1 MWSADQPGA
10 TCSAPKAISSLGR
23 LSCSPVATLLRGDST
38 PCLLFYSAVGTKS
51 SCQPSYRVLKALCC
65 GFQDGLVSCNV
76 FYAWCPR
83 SHPTHC
89 SSTSGLRGSLLVCV
103 GRRAECAVPVTSPF
117 RLFCLHSPNLQK
129 GHGPEFSTSV
139 YCPNLQEMG
148 ESEPWPPQ
156 QRAVTVLRQSQAYR
170 LHPCYYNTHWRS
182 CRHEE
187 VQGTG
192 VGGVGGHGGGSSSY
206 CSSAAAWLKCAS
218 IHRGGGRHQG

>member
-1 MWSADQPGA
+1 MASHGACCSQLKVSWGSSCCWGRREICCSQERDFGCQSRLGAGLMAPTPLWRPGMWSADQPGA

-89 SSTSGLRGSLLVCV
+89 SSTSGLRGSLLACV
-103 GRRAECAVPVTSPF
+103 GRKAECAVPVTSPF

-156 QRAVTVLRQSQAYR
+156 QRAVTVLRQS
-170 LHPCYYNTHWRS
+170 
-182 CRHEE
+182 
-187 VQGTG
+187 
-192 VGGVGGHGGGSSSY
+192 
-206 CSSAAAWLKCAS
+206 
-218 IHRGGGRHQG
+218 